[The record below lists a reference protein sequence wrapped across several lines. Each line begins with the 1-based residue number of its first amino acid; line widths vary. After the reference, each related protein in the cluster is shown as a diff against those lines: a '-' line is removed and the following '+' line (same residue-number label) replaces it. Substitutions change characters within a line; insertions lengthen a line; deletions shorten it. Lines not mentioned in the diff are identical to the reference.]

1 MSVVRE
7 GHEYRLIEVFE
18 GSRNASHKMFSPQ
31 IFPGVL
37 RSKIHIFQTICLFSL
52 PPSTQSTLYIPM
64 LITK

>member
-18 GSRNASHKMFSPQ
+18 GSRNASHKIFSPQ

-37 RSKIHIFQTICLFSL
+37 RSKIHISNYLFILHTVSIYVHVHVL
-52 PPSTQSTLYIPM
+52 VH
-64 LITK
+64 